1 MALFVFGQDGKKVQF
16 VGGARSLIS
25 HNNFSSDAEDTV
37 TARKNTGGD
46 DRKSDGGG
54 SYGGRKKY

>member
-1 MALFVFGQDGKKVQF
+1 MKFYILFLSSFMALFVFGQDGKKVQF

-37 TARKNTGGD
+37 TARKNTGGYALID
-46 DRKSDGGG
+46 
-54 SYGGRKKY
+54 